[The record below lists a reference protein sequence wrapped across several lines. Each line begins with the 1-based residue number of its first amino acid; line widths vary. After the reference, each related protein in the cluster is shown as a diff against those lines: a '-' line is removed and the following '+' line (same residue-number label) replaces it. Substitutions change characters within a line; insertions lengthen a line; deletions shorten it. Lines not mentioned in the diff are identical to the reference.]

1 METATMILGG
11 IAVLMCVGF
20 IHTVI
25 EDWWFSRPAQVE
37 KQQHEVWLWMIGV
50 REQFPSRY
58 DLVLILMLG
67 ILAVGA
73 PVHAEEGGSRQHNA
87 EHAESLG
94 SFYAQEQARFQAE
107 ADARTQNAVQAL
119 HEQQQQRAL
128 QEGIVI
134 NYDGVTYGPPR
145 LIQQEEMSYDD
156 GQGGKISFFLGRT
169 GGQTTQA
176 MFEASENISIM
187 QQHKAAMRAAKESRE
202 AGRNEA
208 LIRVEEQKAE
218 KIKQEALEKQRRRAT
233 YKPAKVLK
241 SFETGHRKEQDN
253 EPQ

>member
-1 METATMILGG
+1 MTEQHGRIGTTGSLLMIAL
-11 IAVLMCVGF
+11 IAFMCA
-20 IHTVI
+20 
-25 EDWWFSRPAQVE
+25 S
-37 KQQHEVWLWMIGV
+37 
-50 REQFPSRY
+50 
-58 DLVLILMLG
+58 
-67 ILAVGA
+67 
-73 PVHAEEGGSRQHNA
+73 PVSAEESGSRQHNR

-94 SFYAQEQARFQAE
+94 PAYAAEQARLQAE

-134 NYDGVTYGPPR
+134 NYDGVTYGPPELLR
-145 LIQQEEMSYDD
+145 QEEMSYDD
-156 GQGGKISFFLGRT
+156 GNGGKISFFLGRT

-208 LIRVEEQKAE
+208 LIQIEERKAE
-218 KIKQEALEKQRRRAT
+218 EIRQKELEKQRRRAT
-233 YKPAKVLK
+233 YKPAKILK
-241 SFETGHRKEQDN
+241 SFERGHKEN
-253 EPQ
+253 TR